1 MNTLP
6 NHVAIIPDG
15 NRRWAVKRGLP
26 TLIGHKKGFDAATK
40 VIRHLRKKGIHTIT
54 LWGFS
59 TENWDRTKIEIDY
72 LMKIYEQAVETN
84 LKEALKEHVR
94 LVHLGRKD
102 RLPESLM
109 KKIRNAEEKTSHFD
123 TYILNIAIDYGGQ
136 DELVR
141 GVQSIAERGLTPEQ
155 ITLDAIKDSLDTKN
169 QPHPYPDLVVRT
181 GGEMRLSGFLS
192 WQIAYAE
199 LFFIE
204 KPLPDLTPEDM
215 DILIEEYMSGRE
227 RRFGGNGIAMEGYD
241 RITE

>member
-6 NHVAIIPDG
+6 KHVAIIPDG

-40 VIRHLRKKGIHTIT
+40 VIRHLRKKGIHTTT

-59 TENWDRTKIEIDY
+59 TENWDRSKIEIDY
-72 LMKIYEQAVETN
+72 LMKIYEQAVGTH
-84 LKEALKEHVR
+84 LKEALKEEVR

-102 RLPESLM
+102 RLPVSLVE
-109 KKIRNAEEKTSHFD
+109 KIENAEEKTKHFEK
-123 TYILNIAIDYGGQ
+123 YVLNIAIDYGGQ
-136 DELVR
+136 DEIVR
-141 GVQSIAERGLTPEQ
+141 G
-155 ITLDAIKDSLDTKN
+155 IKDLLADNPNPEDVTIDSFKEHLDTKG
-169 QPHPYPDLVVRT
+169 QPHPYPDIVVRT

-215 DILIEEYMSGRE
+215 DIIIDEYMTGRE

>member
-15 NRRWAVKRGLP
+15 NRRWAVQKGLP

-40 VIRHLRKKGIHTIT
+40 VIRHLRKKGIHTTT

-59 TENWDRTKIEIDY
+59 TENWDRSKIEIDY
-72 LMKIYEQAVETN
+72 LMKIYEQAVDSH
-84 LKEALKEHVR
+84 LKEALKEEVR

-102 RLPESLM
+102 RLPDSLV
-109 KKIRNAEEKTSHFD
+109 KKIQNAEEKTKHFN
-123 TYILNIAIDYGGQ
+123 TYVLNIAIDYGGH

-141 GVQSIAERGLTPEQ
+141 GVQALLKKGGDPS
-155 ITLDAIKDSLDTKN
+155 AISVDTFNDILDTRG
-169 QPHPYPDLVVRT
+169 QAYPNPDIVVRT

-192 WQIAYAE
+192 WQIAYSE

-204 KPLPDLTPEDM
+204 KHLPDLTPEDM
-215 DILIEEYMSGRE
+215 DAIINEYMTGRE
-227 RRFGGNGIAMEGYD
+227 RRFGGNGVVMQGYD